1 MKIRLLG
8 ISLFVLFAG
17 NVMAQRPVLNKPA
30 APKAA
35 AAPMSLRYQVAFPQP
50 HTHLYEITFTLEKV
64 VTPRL
69 DLSLPVWTPG
79 SYLVREYARHVQDF
93 SARDEAGQ
101 TLQWEKSDK
110 TTWRLTTNAASY
122 KPQTLTVFYRVYAN
136 EFATQT
142 SHLDATHAYFNGA
155 SLFMYPVF
163 SSGSVADAK
172 DQPYQ
177 VKFNLSGSTANWR
190 VSSPLGLA
198 PDANGYYTA
207 SSYDVLIDAPTEIGT
222 HRLIEFKV
230 RDKVHRIALWPNTPE
245 AADVPD
251 KQLADDFAKF
261 IEEGAKLFGGL
272 PYEHY
277 LFLVHSAPG
286 LGGGTEH
293 LNANVSMT
301 RPESF
306 KTKRGYQGFLGLES
320 HEFFHCWNVKRIRPL
335 ALGPFDYQRENYTNN
350 LWVSEGFT
358 SYYGDLLLRR
368 AGLVGISDYI
378 SGLGT
383 TIGGYRQAPGR
394 TQQAA
399 TTASFNAWIKHYR
412 PDENSL
418 NTAMSYY
425 TKGELLALVF
435 DLEIRQRTNN
445 AKSLDD
451 VMRLLM
457 EKYSLPKPGFTDA
470 ELKAAFETVAGTDL
484 TEFFKRY
491 VEGTEDLEFERY
503 LKYAGLELKGAY
515 KESDAMLTPFNSAA
529 GKAPGSLGVRMRGT
543 VIASVL
549 AGSPAY
555 QAGVNASDE
564 LVALNGRKV
573 DTTNVEARLNELREA
588 QRVTLTVFRR
598 ERLMTFE
605 VTAALKPFDA
615 YAMSVMKDASTAQKA
630 LLKDWAREGVR

>member
-1 MKIRLLG
+1 MRFRLPCLLLWALCAAD
-8 ISLFVLFAG
+8 LF
-17 NVMAQRPVLNKPA
+17 AQRPVLNKPA
-30 APKAA
+30 TPKTS

-64 VTPRL
+64 ATPRL

-101 TLQWEKSDK
+101 VLQWEKSDK
-110 TTWRLTTNAASY
+110 ATWRLTTNAASY

-163 SSGSVADAK
+163 TSGSLTNAK

-177 VKFNLSGSTANWR
+177 VKFNLSGASANWR
-190 VSSPLGLA
+190 VSTPLGLA

-207 SSYDVLIDAPTEIGT
+207 ESYDELIDAPTEIGT

-230 RDKVHRIALWPNTPE
+230 RDKVHRIALYGE
-245 AADVPD
+245 ADIPD

-261 IEEGAKLFGGL
+261 VEEGAKLFGGL

-277 LFLVHSAPG
+277 LFLVHSGPG

-320 HEFFHCWNVKRIRPL
+320 HEFFHVWNVKRIRPL
-335 ALGPFDYQRENYTNN
+335 ALGPFDYQRENYTSN

-368 AGLVGISDYI
+368 AGLIGVSDYI
-378 SGLGT
+378 SALGT
-383 TIGGYRQAPGR
+383 LIGGYRQSPGR
-394 TQQAA
+394 LQQSA

-412 PDENSL
+412 PDENSP

-457 EKYSLPKPGFTDA
+457 TKYGLPKPGFTDA
-470 ELKAAFETVAGTDL
+470 ELKAAFESVAGGDL

-491 VEGTEDLEFERY
+491 VEGTEELEFERY

-515 KESDAMLTPFNSAA
+515 RESDLLLTPFNSAV
-529 GKAPGSLGVRMRGT
+529 GKAPGSLGVRMRGA

-555 QAGVNASDE
+555 LAGVNASDE
-564 LVALNGRKV
+564 LIALNGRKLEAA
-573 DTTNVEARLNELREA
+573 TIEARLNEIREG
-588 QRVTLTVFRR
+588 QRVALTVFRR

-605 VTAALKPFDA
+605 VITAAKPFDA
-615 YAMSVMKDASTAQKA
+615 YAMSVMKDASAAQKA
-630 LLKDWAREGVR
+630 VLKEWAREK